1 MSIKMLAPLLLALL
15 WGQACA
21 ADGSI
26 AISSPANG
34 AMVSAKTKVPVTYA
48 ATLGATGDHLH
59 LYVDGKRVDVLRQTK
74 GTAEL
79 DELPAGKH
87 HVCLTVNTSS
97 HAPTGVE
104 SCVDVTAQ

>member
-1 MSIKMLAPLLLALL
+1 MNIKMLAPILLTLL
-15 WGQACA
+15 WGQAYA

-26 AISSPANG
+26 TISAPANG
-34 AMVSAKTKVPVTYA
+34 AMVSAKDKIPVTYA
-48 ATLGATGDHLH
+48 ATLGKDGDHLH
-59 LYVDGKRVDVLRQTK
+59 LNVDGNRVDVLRPTK

-79 DELPAGKH
+79 DPLPAGKH

-104 SCVDVTAQ
+104 TCVDITAQ

>member
-1 MSIKMLAPLLLALL
+1 MNIKVSAFLILTLICGLAY
-15 WGQACA
+15 A

-26 AISSPANG
+26 TISSPANG
-34 AMVSAKTKVPVTYA
+34 AMVSAKNKVPVTYA

-59 LYVDGKRVDVLRQTK
+59 LYVDGKRVDVLRQAK

-79 DELPAGKH
+79 DPLSAGKH
-87 HVCLTVNTSS
+87 HVCLSVNTSS

>member
-1 MSIKMLAPLLLALL
+1 MNFKMLVTLPLVLICV
-15 WGQACA
+15 QAYA

-26 AISSPANG
+26 AISAPANG
-34 AMVSAKTKVPVTYA
+34 AMVSAKDKVPVTYA
-48 ATLGATGDHLH
+48 ATLGANGDHLH
-59 LYVDGKRVDVLRQTK
+59 LYVDGKRVDVLRQIK

-79 DELPAGKH
+79 DTLPVGKH

-104 SCVDVTAQ
+104 TCVDVTAQ